1 VSGADRSRLSLTRPS
16 PHVLTADVDPKPSDP
31 IQSTYDLLSNVTLD
45 SNLASTSSTGT
56 GPGVTK
62 STKINPDEEGHMA
75 WKIHVRAGQG
85 GGDEEKWFEM
95 QDLRVDE
102 VRREMVFLGET
113 VIQVWERRDL
123 STPGAR
129 VNGVKQE

>member
-1 VSGADRSRLSLTRPS
+1 MDRLLIP
-16 PHVLTADVDPKPSDP
+16 DVDPKPSDP
-31 IQSTYDLLSNVTLD
+31 IHSVYDLLSNVTLD
-45 SNLASTSSTGT
+45 SNLASTSSSGK

-62 STKINPDEEGHMA
+62 ATKVNPDEEGFMA

-85 GGDEEKWFEM
+85 GGDQEKWFEM
-95 QDLRVDE
+95 QDLRVEE

-123 STPGAR
+123 STPS
-129 VNGVKQE
+129 VNGGGV